1 MTNGLSTL
9 PIPRQA
15 PRSTAP
21 PAARPRRTEAAR
33 PSLVRRRWGFVL
45 AVVLMLATLPLHLLG
60 LALVALEVLSPSTDG
75 SAPLFVGGV
84 GIGQL
89 LLLVAV
95 AAAGQLVGGGGAVW
109 RRRFAFACLNA
120 LLVVI
125 AAAIGWA
132 LLL

>member
-9 PIPRQA
+9 PVPRQA
-15 PRSTAP
+15 PRPTAP
-21 PAARPRRTEAAR
+21 SAAHPPRTRVR
-33 PSLVRRRWGFVL
+33 GPSLARRRWGFAL

-75 SAPLFVGGV
+75 SGPLFVGGV
-84 GIGQL
+84 GLGQL

-95 AAAGQLVGGGGAVW
+95 AAVGQLVGGGGAVW
-109 RRRFAFACLNA
+109 RRRFALACLNA

-132 LLL
+132 FLL

>member
-15 PRSTAP
+15 PRATAP
-21 PAARPRRTEAAR
+21 SAARAPQRRVAR
-33 PSLVRRRWGFVL
+33 PSLARRRWGFAL

-84 GIGQL
+84 GFGQL
-89 LLLVAV
+89 LLLLAV
-95 AAAGQLVGGGGAVW
+95 AAVGQLVGGGDAVW
-109 RRRFAFACLNA
+109 RRRFALACLNA
-120 LLVVI
+120 LLVLI
-125 AAAIGWA
+125 AAAVGWA
-132 LLL
+132 LLA